1 MIRLLL
7 AASIHIRDFLRRY
20 MPSNV
25 VADLVRTRRG
35 LKWGIP
41 AMLLAVP
48 YLGVAYW
55 CTTLLDAE
63 GPGWLNLIVLLCVW
77 SGFKMLW
84 LGPVSLVLL
93 IRAKM
98 REFGARRRAAATVG
112 QQRSGEQIE
121 PGLASLRS

>member
-1 MIRLLL
+1 
-7 AASIHIRDFLRRY
+7 
-20 MPSNV
+20 
-25 VADLVRTRRG
+25 
-35 LKWGIP
+35 
-41 AMLLAVP
+41 MLLAVP